1 MDYRNPLIQSGLML
15 VDGIAS
21 KNAGGTHFATML
33 YQFLPWRDMRR
44 TATVETSLV
53 GLPAGSY
60 NVTTYTI
67 DRNHHNFF
75 TKWLADTAAY
85 PLVSGAS
92 RYNRDP
98 SVLDIPGGPWIFWW
112 NWRHDPVNMALNTK
126 RLASSSEAIV
136 TVTGADPIQVPVTLE
151 SNSVVLVECTRI
163 P

>member
-1 MDYRNPLIQSGLML
+1 MDYKNPLITPGLKL

-21 KNAGGTHFATML
+21 KNAGGTHFAAML

-44 TATVETSLV
+44 TATVDASMA
-53 GLPAGSY
+53 GLLAGTY
-60 NVTTYTI
+60 NVTTYTV
-67 DRNHHNFF
+67 DRDHHNFF

-85 PLVSGAS
+85 PLVSGDS

-98 SVLDIPGGPWIFWW
+98 SVLDIPGGPWIYWW
-112 NWRHDPVNMALNTK
+112 NWRHDPANIALNTK
-126 RLASSSEAIV
+126 RLAASSEAIV
-136 TVTGADPIQVPVTLE
+136 TSTGVITVPVTLE